1 MEDETE
7 DNDVV
12 RRGNAVRRKT
22 WRKKKKSKKENDD
35 KEGDK
40 MQKKD
45 NKDEETEEEEEKN
58 WDYFIHNS
66 SLFIGH
72 LLYQTMDSFPSSNSF
87 GIFLLTIYT
96 NNI

>member
-35 KEGDK
+35 KERDK

-45 NKDEETEEEEEKN
+45 NKDEETEEEEKN

>member
-1 MEDETE
+1 MDYETE

-45 NKDEETEEEEEKN
+45 NKDEETEEEEKN

>member
-7 DNDVV
+7 DNDVI

-45 NKDEETEEEEEKN
+45 NKDEETEEEEKN

>member
-1 MEDETE
+1 MDYETE

-35 KEGDK
+35 KERDK

-45 NKDEETEEEEEKN
+45 NKDEETEEEEKN

>member
-45 NKDEETEEEEEKN
+45 NKDEETEEEEKN

-72 LLYQTMDSFPSSNSF
+72 LLYQTMDSFPTSNSF

>member
-45 NKDEETEEEEEKN
+45 NKDEETEEEEKN

>member
-7 DNDVV
+7 DNDVI

-35 KEGDK
+35 KERDK

-45 NKDEETEEEEEKN
+45 NKDEETEEEEKN

>member
-12 RRGNAVRRKT
+12 RRDNAVRRKT

-45 NKDEETEEEEEKN
+45 NKDEETEEEEKN

>member
-12 RRGNAVRRKT
+12 RRGDAVRRKT

-45 NKDEETEEEEEKN
+45 NKDEETEEEEKN

-72 LLYQTMDSFPSSNSF
+72 LLYQTMDSFPTSNSF